1 MDQWNHFLQNN
12 IEIYWMDNEGKSVF
26 AERFVRTLENKVYQ
40 YVISKSENVYID
52 TLEEIVNK
60 YNNTYHRTIKM
71 KSVDVNPSMYID
83 FNKENSKEG
92 PKFKVGDQ
100 VRISKYKNIFAKGYV
115 PNWSE
120 VFLI

>member
-1 MDQWNHFLQNN
+1 MGQWNHFLQNN

-71 KSVDVNPSMYID
+71 KSVDLNPSMYID

-100 VRISKYKNIFAKGYV
+100 VRISKYKKIFAKGYV
-115 PNWSE
+115 PNLSE

>member
-1 MDQWNHFLQNN
+1 MDQWNHFFQNN

-60 YNNTYHRTIKM
+60 YNNTYRTIKM